1 MKLFN
6 IFKKKNKK
14 ALLSDNDIFEKP
26 VKKSTETGLNEEK
39 ANDDLE
45 VKPNDISEQI
55 IQSLPKTE
63 FEKEKTKDNSNTE
76 NNNIIIPNNKNSE
89 LELSKKSESSN
100 ISIKSE
106 KTSWEISVSFSKS
119 SSANFDRALYL
130 AKHADKYLK
139 TVYNGN
145 DIYQAFF
152 TSNPKSYLDFIKL
165 YELISGWKSTFVMI
179 NGELVDRKIV
189 SGLNRCYGD
198 KCRTGKID
206 FCYGA
211 SFMTE
216 NPFGCHRLQISSC
229 NHPWWSFS
237 HYNGRKYVVDKK
249 AILERAKSYSTAYR
263 MCPCFDWDKI
273 VKAIEELP
281 NTVDEGIS
289 LDEWQQSTFNKNLL
303 KLAIRDAK
311 EMGTDLLEM
320 TEHSPTC
327 AECAKYQGRV
337 YSISGKSNKF
347 PPLPK
352 EFIINDGVHEGCRHA
367 FFPYEDGLSK
377 PNYHENIVE
386 YSNSPFVDNRTPE
399 EVAAYEK
406 EKH

>member
-14 ALLSDNDIFEKP
+14 ALILDNDIFEESVQKP
-26 VKKSTETGLNEEK
+26 IEDNFKEEK
-39 ANDDLE
+39 IDDNQKTE
-45 VKPNDISEQI
+45 HSDISEQS
-55 IQSLPKTE
+55 IQNSL
-63 FEKEKTKDNSNTE
+63 KTKFEFKEESPNTE
-76 NNNIIIPNNKNSE
+76 NNDMIISNDKSSDS
-89 LELSKKSESSN
+89 ELSKKSESSN
-100 ISIKSE
+100 ISIESK
-106 KTSWEISVSFSKS
+106 KISWEISVSFSKS
-119 SSANFDRALYL
+119 SSTNFDRALYL
-130 AKHADKYLK
+130 AKHSYKYLQ

-152 TSNPKSYLDFIKL
+152 LSEPKSYLSFIKL
-165 YELISGWKSTFVMI
+165 YELISGWKSTSVMI
-179 NGELVDRKIV
+179 NGEMVDRKIV

-237 HYNGRKYVVDKK
+237 HYNGQKYVVDKK

-281 NTVDEGIS
+281 DTIDSNRINMFDE
-289 LDEWQQSTFNKNLL
+289 
-303 KLAIRDAK
+303 
-311 EMGTDLLEM
+311 
-320 TEHSPTC
+320 
-327 AECAKYQGRV
+327 
-337 YSISGKSNKF
+337 SISID
-347 PPLPK
+347 
-352 EFIINDGVHEGCRHA
+352 EF
-367 FFPYEDGLSK
+367 
-377 PNYHENIVE
+377 
-386 YSNSPFVDNRTPE
+386 
-399 EVAAYEK
+399 
-406 EKH
+406 